1 MKITINRQEYSVNEG
16 ELDRKLLWFLR
27 DDLGL
32 VGTRYGCGAG
42 LCGACIVLVDGQPY
56 RSCITPIGAVTD
68 GQLVETVEGLG
79 SKQKLHPVQRA
90 FIEEQAP
97 QCGWCMSG
105 QMMMAVSLLNNNPTP
120 TDKEIEE
127 FMTQN
132 YCRCGSYNR
141 LRRAVKRASRY

>member
-42 LCGACIVLVDGQPY
+42 LCGACTVLVDGQPY

-120 TDKEIEE
+120 TATEIEE